1 MLGGRY
7 SGTSTS
13 WQSPLPLPDEKSNNL
28 TNRKEEEKMKKF
40 ISVTIAVLLVA
51 ISGISQPVW
60 AGSGEIRLATQPI
73 PHYAPIFVAKQKK
86 WVEEELVKAG
96 SPAIKW
102 TSFSAGPPINE
113 SFAAGQQDIGFMGDT
128 PAIIAKSA
136 GIDTRII
143 GITSNGPR
151 SLAVVVPK
159 NSPIKS
165 PKDLKGRKVSVVKG
179 SYAHHLLV
187 LVLQKGGLTL
197 NDIQLINLSQADT
210 ATAIANGNV
219 EAAAIW
225 EPLITQLESKD
236 VIRVLTDGTRIKQGV
251 LVIVAASDFIAKHQD
266 QAEAVLRAYQ
276 RGEKYIKA
284 HPKEAAQLIAS
295 DVNLPPDLLLKVFT
309 KFNYNPAIHK
319 EDISELK
326 KSEAFMRDA
335 GLIKTAVN
343 IDTFI
348 DLEIGRKSG
357 LK

>member
-1 MLGGRY
+1 
-7 SGTSTS
+7 
-13 WQSPLPLPDEKSNNL
+13 
-28 TNRKEEEKMKKF
+28 MKKV
-40 ISVTIAVLLVA
+40 ISIMIAAFFVA
-51 ISGISQPVW
+51 ISGIAQPVP
-60 AGSGEIRLATQPI
+60 AGADEIRIATQPI

-86 WVEEELVKAG
+86 WVEEELVKTGA
-96 SPAIKW
+96 PAIKW

-113 SFAAGQQDIGFMGDT
+113 SFAAGQQDIGFLGDT

-136 GIDTRII
+136 GIDTRVI
-143 GITSNGPR
+143 GITSSGPR
-151 SLAVVVPK
+151 TLAVVVPK

-187 LVLQKGGLTL
+187 LVLQEGGLTI

-210 ATAIANGNV
+210 ATAITNGDI

-225 EPLITQLESKD
+225 EPLITKLESTG
-236 VIRVLTDGTRIKQGV
+236 VIRVLADGTGIKQGV
-251 LVIVAASDFIAKHQD
+251 LVIVAASDFIAKHRD

-276 RGEKYIKA
+276 RGVQYIKSN
-284 HPKEAAQLIAS
+284 PKEAAQLIAA
-295 DVNLPPDLLLKVFT
+295 DVNLPPDLLLKVFS

-319 EDISELK
+319 DDISELK

-343 IDTFI
+343 IDAFV
-348 DLEIGRKSG
+348 DQGIGRKSG
-357 LK
+357 LQ